1 MVRIR
6 LMRLGAKKQ
15 PFYRV
20 VIADAKSR
28 RNGPFIEIVGTY
40 NPKTDPP
47 EINLNID
54 RVKYWIEKGAQ
65 PSDTVKKLITR
76 VSA

>member
-1 MVRIR
+1 LVRIR